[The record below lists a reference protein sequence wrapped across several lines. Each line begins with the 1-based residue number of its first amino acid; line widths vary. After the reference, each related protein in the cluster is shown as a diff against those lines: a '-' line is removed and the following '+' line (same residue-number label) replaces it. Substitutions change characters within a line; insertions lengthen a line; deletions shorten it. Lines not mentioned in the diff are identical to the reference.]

1 MPKAFRRKQIAPSIL
16 LHLLPTKKK
25 LSPTRFPGGPWAHSR
40 PTPGRFPRLAIC
52 QPEPGPGCG
61 EHMRPQAGGRGGRKA
76 RAVRAEPPS
85 YRSERDP
92 AGGTDAA
99 QAPKGLR
106 GPTAANTP
114 HRKAGE
120 GLRGSEARADYR
132 AAPPGKRA
140 CATNGPASGRA
151 AQTCG
156 TGA

>member
-1 MPKAFRRKQIAPSIL
+1 MGNDICKRSKFTPDLIL
-16 LHLLPTKKK
+16 
-25 LSPTRFPGGPWAHSR
+25 GGPWAHRR

-52 QPEPGPGCG
+52 QPEPGPVCG

-76 RAVRAEPPS
+76 RAVRAEQPS

-106 GPTAANTP
+106 GPTAAIAP

-120 GLRGSEARADYR
+120 GLRGSEARPCAR
-132 AAPPGKRA
+132 A
-140 CATNGPASGRA
+140 
-151 AQTCG
+151 
-156 TGA
+156 